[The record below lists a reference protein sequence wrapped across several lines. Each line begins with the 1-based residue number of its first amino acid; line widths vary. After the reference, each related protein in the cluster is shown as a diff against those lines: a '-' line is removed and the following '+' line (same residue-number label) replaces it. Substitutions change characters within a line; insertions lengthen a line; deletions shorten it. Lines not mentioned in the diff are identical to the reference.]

1 MSPSW
6 RKLNENLASLS
17 EAEVYTLLQEEIEGK
32 KRATILIRLH
42 QRYSTLRANRERN
55 EILSGAVKL

>member
-6 RKLNENLASLS
+6 RKLNESLASLS
-17 EAEVYTLLQEEIEGK
+17 EAEVHTLLKQEMEGK

-42 QRYSTLRANRERN
+42 QRYSTLRANRERS

>member
-1 MSPSW
+1 LSPSW

-17 EAEVYTLLQEEIEGK
+17 EAEVHTLLQEEIEGK

-42 QRYSTLRANRERN
+42 QRYSTLRANRERS
-55 EILSGAVKL
+55 EILLGAVKL